1 MIYFD
6 NAATSYFKP
15 KSVIDGVMHAIEH
28 GGNAMRGVNA
38 ASIKAGMEIFEA
50 RNTVSNFFNAP
61 AYANVVWTM
70 NITMSLNTV
79 IKGYLKKGDHVIT
92 TVMEHNSVLRP
103 IYQMEKNGVEHTIV
117 GLDKNL
123 PKEYG
128 FINYDDLEKAFKPNT
143 KAVVIT
149 NASNLTGNIVDI
161 KKVASIAHGHNA
173 IIIVDSAQTAGSLKI
188 DMTDS
193 CIDILCFTG
202 HKGLLGVQGSGGIVL
217 SKDFDIE
224 PLLSGGTG
232 IKTFEK
238 RQPDAYPE
246 HLEAGTLNR
255 PGILSVYFGIKYIEE
270 YGIDNILNKERDLNK
285 YFNDELKKIDKV
297 KIYGLPSVEQRMGIT
312 SIAID
317 GFSSGEVSDFLNSNY
332 EIMTRSGGHCAP
344 LLHESM
350 GTKENGLTRFSF
362 SHNNT
367 LEEVDVALS
376 AIKELIK

>member
-28 GGNAMRGVNA
+28 GGNAMRGVNN
-38 ASIKAGMEIFEA
+38 ASIKAGMEIFDA
-50 RNTVSNFFNAP
+50 RCIVSNFFNAGKNS
-61 AYANVVWTM
+61 NVIWTM

-103 IYQMEKNGVEHTIV
+103 IYQMEKLGVENTIV

-123 PKEYG
+123 PREYG
-128 FINYDDLEKAFKPNT
+128 FINYDEIDAAFKPNT

-161 KKVASIAHGHNA
+161 KRVASIAHSHNA

-188 DMTDS
+188 NMTDAG
-193 CIDILCFTG
+193 IDILCFTG
-202 HKGLLGVQGSGGIVL
+202 HKGLLGIQGSGGIVL

-232 IKTFEK
+232 IKTFDK
-238 RQPDAYPE
+238 TQPDAYPE

-255 PGILSVYFGIKYIEE
+255 PGILSVYHGIKYIEE
-270 YGIDNILNKERDLNK
+270 YGIDNILNEERKLNK
-285 YFNDELKKIDKV
+285 YFNDEIKKLNKV
-297 KIYGLPSVEQRMGIT
+297 KIYGLPDVNDRMGIT
-312 SIAID
+312 SISID
-317 GFSSGEVSDFLNSNY
+317 GFSSGEVSDFLNSNN
-332 EIMTRSGGHCAP
+332 EIITRSGGHCAP

-362 SHNNT
+362 SHFNT
-367 LEEVDVALS
+367 LDEVDIALS
-376 AIKELIK
+376 AIKQLIK

>member
-6 NAATSYFKP
+6 NAATSYLKP

-50 RNTVSNFFNAP
+50 RNTVVNFFNACDG
-61 AYANVVWTM
+61 ANVVWTM
-70 NITMSLNTV
+70 NITMSLNTI

-103 IYQMEKNGVEHTIV
+103 IYQMEDRGVEHTIV
-117 GLDKNL
+117 KLDSNL

-128 FINYDDLEKAFKPNT
+128 FINYDDIEKAFKPNT

-161 KKVASIAHGHNA
+161 KKVASIAHRHNA
-173 IIIVDSAQTAGSLKI
+173 IIIVDTAQTAGSLKI

-193 CIDILCFTG
+193 AIDILCFTG
-202 HKGLLGVQGSGGIVL
+202 HKGLLGIQGSGGIVL
-217 SKDFDIE
+217 SKDFDVE

-238 RQPDAYPE
+238 RQPSAYPE

-255 PGILSVYFGIKYIEE
+255 PGILSVYYGMNYINE
-270 YGIDNILNKERDLNK
+270 YGIDNILSAERSLNK
-285 YFNDELKKIDKV
+285 YFDEELKKIDKV
-297 KIYGLPSVEQRMGIT
+297 KIYGLPDVEKRMGIT

-317 GFSSGEVSDFLNSNY
+317 GFSSGEVSDYLNSNY
-332 EIMTRSGGHCAP
+332 DIMTRSGGHCAP

-350 GTKENGLTRFSF
+350 GTKESGLTRFSF

-367 LEEVDVALS
+367 KEEVDIALS
-376 AIKELIK
+376 AIKALIK